1 MDRRIVR
8 QKRVNRAP
16 IFILLALIFLLI
28 GIIVTVFSFFVVE
41 DLNADPMAKVVLS
54 SLPSSEESKPQSMI
68 GEAPGGILAAAVASR
83 EAMQQSTPTSDTSS
97 QEYVQENYE
106 VVYTKVDTLVPE
118 SPAVDPRYF
127 EDALFIGDSV
137 TQGFRNS
144 GFIPAKN
151 IIAEKNINLNELV
164 ANKASYQGKTKTLY
178 EMIDSQMPNPKKIY
192 ILLGLNNLPGT
203 DNDVSMQYYRRL
215 LETIQATYPDSMI
228 FVESLTPMMQNS
240 EYTKRFSSA
249 KIDDFNVKLLAL
261 AEEMGIYYLDL
272 QTVLKDA
279 NGYLI
284 GDYSSPDGLHLVKNG
299 HAVMYEYFLTHTVQP
314 DGYTNMIVR

>member
-8 QKRVNRAP
+8 QKRINRAP

-28 GIIVTVFSFFVVE
+28 GIIVMLFSFFVIE

-54 SLPSSEESKPQSMI
+54 SLPSSEESETQNAV
-68 GEAPGGILAAAVASR
+68 GQTPGSILAAAVASR
-83 EAMQQSTPTSDTSS
+83 EAMQQDALSGDTSS
-97 QEYVQENYE
+97 QENYN
-106 VVYTKVDTLVPE
+106 VVYTRVDTLVPE
-118 SPAVDPRYF
+118 SPAVDASYF

-137 TQGFRNS
+137 TLGFRNS

-178 EMIDSQMPNPKKIY
+178 QMIDSQMPNPKKIY

-203 DNDVSMQYYRRL
+203 ENDVSMQYYKRL
-215 LETIQATYPDSMI
+215 VETLQATYPDSMI
-228 FVESLTPMMQNS
+228 FVESLTPMMQDS
-240 EYTKRFSSA
+240 EYAKRFSSA

-284 GDYSSPDGLHLVKNG
+284 GEYSSPDGLHLVKNG
-299 HAVMYEYFLTHTVQP
+299 HEVMYQYFLTHTVQP